1 MFMLIVSGAATGAN
15 SRIAQDEGLL
25 VSVFS
30 MPWQA
35 WLSLVLLVALSVTA
49 TALFFQAVP
58 VVRRFL
64 CPLARQVGQD
74 RVVLLDAPDWRIS
87 LSLAS
92 ITKNIMANAKRSK
105 VAVDVLVWDILDP
118 IESLIARIQTVQRIS
133 LVIGAMACS
142 SKLML
147 AMATITT
154 DSIAATSEQIS
165 TALIGIVVSA
175 TVFVFLVIT
184 ERWLVS
190 NVDRLDREIELIVK
204 LVYERQNQNRITQNV
219 RRLDDNL
226 PSANL

>member
-35 WLSLVLLVALSVTA
+35 WLPLVLLVALSVTA

-64 CPLARQVGQD
+64 CPLARQVSQD
-74 RVVLLDAPDWRIS
+74 RVVLLDASDWRS

-105 VAVDVLVWDILDP
+105 VAVDVLVCDILEP
-118 IESLIARIQTVQRIS
+118 IESLITRIQTVQRIS

-147 AMATITT
+147 AMATIKT

-175 TVFVFLVIT
+175 TVFVSLVIT
-184 ERWLVS
+184 ER
-190 NVDRLDREIELIVK
+190 
-204 LVYERQNQNRITQNV
+204 
-219 RRLDDNL
+219 
-226 PSANL
+226 